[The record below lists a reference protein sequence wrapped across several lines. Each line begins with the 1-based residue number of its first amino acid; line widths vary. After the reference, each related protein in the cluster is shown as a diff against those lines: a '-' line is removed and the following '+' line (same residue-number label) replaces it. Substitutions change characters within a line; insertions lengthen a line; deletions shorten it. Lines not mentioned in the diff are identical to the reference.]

1 MTGIISKFR
10 ALPFFCCL
18 SGVSE
23 EQITCAED
31 ILALRFADDYREYLR
46 AFGVASGN
54 GHEFTGICNSKRLN
68 VVDVTLAERDN
79 AVDIPQD
86 WYVLEEADIDGIII
100 WQCSTGEVFQM
111 QPNGEAVGIAAS
123 ICEYLEL

>member
-10 ALPFFCCL
+10 ALPFFRCL

-23 EQITCAED
+23 EQITHAED
-31 ILALRFADDYREYLR
+31 ILVLRFADDYREYLR
-46 AFGVASGN
+46 TFGVASGN

-79 AVDIPQD
+79 AVGIPQD

-111 QPNGEAVGIAAS
+111 QSNGKTVGIAAS